1 MAEKIILFD
10 GSNIDDFINLDGSK
24 HKWAVEFGTMTVV
37 PGSGNIVSKQT
48 FGDAQLHVEFRLPYM
63 PDCEGQYRA
72 NSGVY
77 IHGCYEVQV
86 LDSFGKKTPPANDD
100 CSAIYSLLTPETN
113 ACLPPLEW
121 QTYDLIIRAPRFNE
135 NGSIKEN
142 ARLTALH
149 NGIVVHNNVE
159 LPRATPGGTSGVP
172 VAEGPVM
179 LQDHGNT
186 VAYRN
191 IWIMKL

>member
-10 GSNIDDFINLDGSK
+10 GGNIDSFVCRDGSK
-24 HKWAVEFGTMTVV
+24 HNWKVEFGTMTVV
-37 PGSGNIVSKQT
+37 PGSGDVVSKEI
-48 FGDAQLHVEFRLPYM
+48 FGDAQIHVEFRLPYM
-63 PDCEGQYRA
+63 REHHGQSRA

-86 LDSFGKKTPPANDD
+86 LDSYGVNPPTNSD

-135 NGSIKEN
+135 DGSIKEN

-149 NGIVVHNNVE
+149 NGIVVHNNAE

-172 VAEGPVM
+172 LAAGPVL
-179 LQDHGNT
+179 LQDHGDP